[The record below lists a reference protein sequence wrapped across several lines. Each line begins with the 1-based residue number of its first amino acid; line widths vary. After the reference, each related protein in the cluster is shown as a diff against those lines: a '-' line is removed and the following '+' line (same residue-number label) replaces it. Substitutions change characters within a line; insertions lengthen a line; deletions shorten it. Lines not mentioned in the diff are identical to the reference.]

1 MEKNRDIQDLME
13 QVRVRSDLIAKLV
26 KYIETLESDIVASGT
41 ATTEALAS
49 VYQQIMRGGIDA
61 ADTDESE

>member
-41 ATTEALAS
+41 ATPEALAS
-49 VYQQIMRGGIDA
+49 VYQQIMQGGSDA

>member
-49 VYQQIMRGGIDA
+49 VYQQIMQGGIDA